1 MITTILKNY
10 SSLVA
15 LVNVTQMTTGK
26 LQAIAKLA
34 GYNVDT
40 GIAEFI
46 VDILKNGAD
55 KYKTTSLIQLMSNE
69 DIANDVNKLIDNVT
83 SASEQSNGSSNVN
96 RQMSTEQL
104 VHPDT
109 VIRCPH
115 CDKRVHIRSALE
127 RDD

>member
-1 MITTILKNY
+1 MISTILKNY

-15 LVNVTQMTTGK
+15 LVNVSQMTTGK
-26 LQAIAKLA
+26 LQAIAKIA

-40 GIAEFI
+40 GVAEFI
-46 VDILKNGAD
+46 VDILKNGAE
-55 KYKTTSLIQLMSNE
+55 KYKTTSLIQLMSQE
-69 DIANDVNKLIDNVT
+69 EIAENVNRLIDNVA
-83 SASEQSNGSSNVN
+83 SASDQSSSSNNVN
-96 RQMSTEQL
+96 GKMSIDQL